1 MSTPKK
7 KNKRKNPWTT
17 RSKNQLNILNTPK
30 KVLETRA
37 LNQAEKA
44 FYKAQKELNRAKNVF
59 EIRVLNQNQNQM
71 QKVLNQVKDLKI
83 DEWNSSE
90 ILESKE
96 AITLIHK
103 LFDQPQ
109 LEKEK
114 TPNFL
119 EMIQKINIVIK
130 SIDDLLKNIKDL
142 SQEKPEKDISQNKL
156 ENK

>member
-7 KNKRKNPWTT
+7 KNKRKNPWTS
-17 RSKNQLNILNTPK
+17 RSRNQLNILNTPK

-44 FYKAQKELNRAKNVF
+44 FYKAQKELNRAKNVL
-59 EIRVLNQNQNQM
+59 EVRVLNQNQM
-71 QKVLNQVKDLKI
+71 QKVFNQVKNLKL

-103 LFDQPQ
+103 LFDQPL
-109 LEKEK
+109 LEKKK

-119 EMIQKINIVIK
+119 EMIQKLNLITK
-130 SIDDLLKNIKDL
+130 SIDNLLKNLKDL
-142 SQEKPEKDISQNKL
+142 SKDKPEKDISQNKL